1 MKTRIL
7 TTVAVLVLI
16 GGLVAVGALW
26 RAGRRQ
32 PPAEVGG
39 IAEAGET
46 GRGAASGTAS
56 EPIVHLS
63 DEQMKQFDVQ
73 TGVAGPGRIRV
84 ELVLPGE
91 VALNADRV
99 AHVVPRVTGVVREVR
114 MNLGD
119 TVRGGEV
126 MAILESRELADATAA
141 VLAARE
147 RVVLARSNFTREEQ
161 LWQKKI
167 SPEQDYIQARN
178 SLAEASIEQRTAE
191 QKLRALGFSDEYIA
205 QLPSRSD
212 RDVIIY
218 QIAAPF
224 AGTVIEKHINLG
236 EVLKDDTAAFV
247 LADLS
252 SVWVNLDVQ
261 QKDLPLVRVG
271 QMAEIGAG
279 SGAPEVRGR
288 VSFVEPI
295 AYETNRTT
303 HARVVIAN
311 SDGRWRPG
319 LFVTGRL
326 AIDDLEVPVLVS
338 NDALLMV
345 GGKMCVFVQ
354 VPDGFRL
361 RPVSPGRND
370 GTHTEISGGL
380 APGEVY
386 VTKGAITLKSELEK
400 PETEP

>member
-7 TTVAVLVLI
+7 TTVSVLVLI
-16 GGLVAVGALW
+16 GGLAAVGALW

-32 PPAEVGG
+32 PA
-39 IAEAGET
+39 AEAGGNTEAGGS
-46 GRGAASGTAS
+46 GRAAAAS
-56 EPIVHLS
+56 EPTVHLS
-63 DEQMKQFDVQ
+63 EDQMKQFDVQ

-99 AHVVPRVTGVVREVR
+99 AHIVPRVSGVVKEVR
-114 MNLGD
+114 NNLGD
-119 TVRGGEV
+119 TVRSGEV
-126 MAILESRELADATAA
+126 MAVLESRELADAAAA

-147 RVVLARSNFTREEQ
+147 RVVLGRSNFEREEQ
-161 LWQKKI
+161 LWKKKI

-212 RDVIIY
+212 REAIIY

-252 SVWVNLDVQ
+252 SVWVNLDVH
-261 QKDLPLVRVG
+261 QKDLPLVQVG

-288 VSFVEPI
+288 VSFIEPI

-311 SDGRWRPG
+311 SNGRWRPG
-319 LFVTGRL
+319 LFVTGRVAL
-326 AIDDLEVPVLVS
+326 NDVEVPVLVS
-338 NDALLMV
+338 NEALLMV
-345 GGKMCVFVQ
+345 GGKMCVFVREQ
-354 VPDGFRL
+354 DGFRL
-361 RPVSPGRND
+361 RPVTSGRND
-370 GTHTEISGGL
+370 GTRTEISGGL
-380 APGEVY
+380 TPGEIY
-386 VTKGAITLKSELEK
+386 VTRGAITLKSELEK
-400 PETEP
+400 PEAEP